1 VVHEVQKTEQNSRIN
16 SLHRFK
22 TVPKIYISKWVNKI
36 AVITGASSG
45 IGAATARKL
54 ASQGLR
60 VILVARRQER
70 LEVLAD
76 EIRDSG
82 GQAEILP
89 ADLSEE
95 AERQRVYSRV
105 EAEYGHVDV
114 LINNAGLGWYGY
126 GTEMPWKIASEILQ
140 VNIEA
145 VVHFTL
151 LCLNKMRSLGSGHI
165 INIGS
170 ISGSLP
176 SQGVA
181 VYGATKSFLDNF
193 TTALYRELTGT
204 HLHVS
209 VVRAGPVLTEFD
221 ETVASLNGGF
231 HLPTERIG
239 VSAETVAEQIWRLLD
254 HPRRVIYV
262 PTWLSI
268 TPFVESA
275 FGWLIDRLGPLLL
288 RSQHGRK

>member
-1 VVHEVQKTEQNSRIN
+1 MAKKHISRW
-16 SLHRFK
+16 L
-22 TVPKIYISKWVNKI
+22 NKI
-36 AVITGASSG
+36 AVVTGASSG

-60 VILVARRQER
+60 VILVARRQVR
-70 LEVLAD
+70 LEQLA
-76 EIRDSG
+76 EQIRNSG
-82 GQAEILP
+82 GQAEIVT
-89 ADLSEE
+89 ADLSQE
-95 AERQRVYSRV
+95 AERQRVYSLV

-126 GTEMPWKIASEILQ
+126 GNEMPWTIASEILH

-151 LCLNKMRSLGSGHI
+151 LCLGKMRRIGSGHI

-181 VYGATKSFLDNF
+181 LYGATKSFLDNF

-209 VVRAGPVLTEFD
+209 VVRAGPVFTEFD
-221 ETVASLNGGF
+221 DAVAHLNG
-231 HLPTERIG
+231 
-239 VSAETVAEQIWRLLD
+239 
-254 HPRRVIYV
+254 
-262 PTWLSI
+262 
-268 TPFVESA
+268 
-275 FGWLIDRLGPLLL
+275 
-288 RSQHGRK
+288 

>member
-1 VVHEVQKTEQNSRIN
+1 M
-16 SLHRFK
+16 
-22 TVPKIYISKWVNKI
+22 PKKYISKWINKI
-36 AVITGASSG
+36 AIITGASSG

-70 LEVLAD
+70 LELLAE
-76 EIRDSG
+76 EIRVSG

-89 ADLSEE
+89 ADLSQES
-95 AERQRVYSRV
+95 ERQRVYSQV

-114 LINNAGLGWYGY
+114 LINNAGLGWYGF
-126 GTEMPWKIASEILQ
+126 GTEMPWTIAYEILQ
-140 VNIEA
+140 VNITA

-204 HLHVS
+204 QLHVS
-209 VVRAGPVLTEFD
+209 VVRAGPVFTEFD
-221 ETVASLNGGF
+221 DNVASLNGGL
-231 HLPTERIG
+231 HLPTERMG
-239 VSAETVAEQIWRLLD
+239 VSAETVANRIWQLLE

-262 PTWLSI
+262 PTWLGI
-268 TPFVESA
+268 TPFIENT
-275 FGWLIDRLGPLLL
+275 FGWIIDRLGPLLL
-288 RSQHGRK
+288 RHKTKQK